1 MAVKQYWKS
10 PTKEYQKKIKIIQ
23 DSDEPAV
30 NFPLILQPVHEE
42 HSKEAILE
50 QARALGAQPSDKSLK
65 SPIRQLLDAN
75 GGAIHLKGLPL
86 KTAEDFSEFMFAL
99 AGSGPHAWKPHEHMG
114 MEVLRR
120 PQAKNVLTA
129 NEGPPSH
136 FIGWHNEYAVSP
148 VHPHYLALFC
158 KVAPA
163 AGGET
168 SVCNSIALYDRLKKE
183 VPGFLEGCGKK
194 GLVYQIPH
202 NAEQVGGI
210 VGGNGLY
217 KDSAFGPKGNEIMP
231 ETEEGKRAMVERK
244 IIRLAQQGGWH
255 EGIDQADESLP
266 VWQRRG
272 FSWTWLDN
280 GDLEVVHRVAGTRQ
294 HPTLDKP
301 AIFNA
306 LSTRYTNAVANDT
319 FKAPF
324 TFKKEDGTEGIAV
337 PPHFAGIEKDEVI
350 PREWLQKMDEWQHEL
365 ESSIIWDEGD
375 ILLVDNFAA
384 QHARWGWEG
393 DRKVMAS
400 FWDQPGMVG
409 EPIVG

>member
-1 MAVKQYWKS
+1 MAIKQYWT
-10 PTKEYQKKIKIIQ
+10 PVPKEYQKKIKIIKN
-23 DSDEPAV
+23 SDDPAI
-30 NFPLILQPVHEE
+30 NFPLVLQPEQQE
-42 HSKEAILE
+42 LSKDAILAE
-50 QARALGAQPSDKSLK
+50 ARALGAQPSDPDLK

-75 GGAIHLKGLPL
+75 GGAIHFKGLPL
-86 KTAEDFSEFMFAL
+86 KTAEDFSDFMFAI
-99 AGSGPHAWKPHEHMG
+99 AGSGPHAWKPHEHTG

-120 PQAKNVLTA
+120 PQALNVLTA

-158 KVAPA
+158 KVAPK

-168 SVCNSIALYDRLKKE
+168 SVCNSIALYDRLSSE

-194 GLVYQIPH
+194 GLVYHIPH

-217 KDSAFGPKGNEIMP
+217 KDSAFGPKGNEKMP
-231 ETEEGKRAMVERK
+231 DTEDGRRAMVERK
-244 IIRLAQQGGWH
+244 ILHLARSGGWH
-255 EGIDQADESLP
+255 EDINQSDESLS

-272 FSWTWLDN
+272 FNWEWKDN
-280 GDLEVVHRVAGTRQ
+280 GDLEVVHRVAGTRM
-294 HPTLDKP
+294 HPTLNKP

-306 LSTRYTNAVANDT
+306 LSTRYTNAVANNT
-319 FKAPF
+319 FEAPF
-324 TFKKEDGTEGIAV
+324 TFKKEDGTDGISI
-337 PPHFAGIEKDEVI
+337 PPHFAGLEEDEPI
-350 PREWLQKMDEWQHEL
+350 PREWVQKMDEWQHEL
-365 ESSIIWDEGD
+365 EASITWDAGD
-375 ILLVDNFAA
+375 VLLVDNFAA

-400 FWDQPGMVG
+400 FWDQPGVVG
-409 EPIVG
+409 EPITT